1 MSDPRG
7 GYTHLLRHTTHTTLS
22 QIPVGYGRLFI
33 LGWARLFLMFN
44 YAVPECPD
52 VTLLPG
58 FPLFFFF
65 NYLISLLSAVTTR
78 VPLLS

>member
-1 MSDPRG
+1 MSDQEEETG
-7 GYTHLLRHTTHTTLS
+7 GSPIYS
-22 QIPVGYGRLFI
+22 VIPPSRWVTGDCPF

-52 VTLLPG
+52 VTLIPG

-65 NYLISLLSAVTTR
+65 NYLISLLSAITIG
-78 VPLLS
+78 LS